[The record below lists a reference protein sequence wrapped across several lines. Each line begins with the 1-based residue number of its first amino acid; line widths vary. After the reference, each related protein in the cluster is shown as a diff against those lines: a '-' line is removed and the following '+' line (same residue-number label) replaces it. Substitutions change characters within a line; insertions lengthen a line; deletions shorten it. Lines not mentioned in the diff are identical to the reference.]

1 MFFSIDIEEDL
12 DTLEIQFDQNNNL
25 KKSENDKIRHY
36 KNKLVESESRVE
48 ELTEMVKKLRYFL
61 FGFWV
66 FV

>member
-61 FGFWV
+61 FGF
-66 FV
+66 

>member
-25 KKSENDKIRHY
+25 KKSENDKIRQY

-61 FGFWV
+61 FGF
-66 FV
+66 